1 MKRYDVLVIGSG
13 PSGHRAAIQAAKL
26 GKKTAVIEKRQMVG
40 GVCLNTGTIPSKTLR
55 EAVVYLT
62 GLRQRTLYGSSYSVK
77 QNVTMEDLRFRSNHV
92 IQREIDVLQG
102 QFRRNGIQL
111 LHGAASFLDPH
122 RLLVKGGDDTDEL
135 SAGTIVIATGTSPAR
150 SDQVPLDGTSILD
163 SDMLLRIPVLP
174 KSITVVGAGV
184 VGAEYACMTAALGIP
199 TTLVES
205 RDRMLEFV
213 DSEIIESLRY
223 RMRDMEVTFRFGETV
238 ESVRKTQEGLVTA
251 VLASRKE
258 IRSDALLYAVG
269 RQGNTRSLNLEAA
282 GLEAD
287 DRGRIQ
293 VNRHYQTRVPHIY
306 AVGDV
311 VGFPSLASVS
321 MMQGRLAICHAFD
334 VPTRSAP
341 ELFPYGIYT
350 IPEISYVGRNEDQL
364 TRDRVPYEVGVAR
377 YRETARGH
385 IIGDLDGL
393 LKLLF
398 HRKTRKLLG
407 VHIIGEN
414 AAELVHVGQAVLT
427 LGGGLDYFLNNVFN
441 YPTLAE
447 CYKVAALSAANK
459 LSPSAASTALR

>member
-92 IQREIDVLQG
+92 IEREIDVLQG

-269 RQGNTRSLNLEAA
+269 RQGNTRFLNLEAA

-293 VNRHYQTRVPHIY
+293 VNRHYQTRVPHVY

-334 VPTRSAP
+334 VPPGPPPSCFPTASTPSLKFPTSAGTKTSSPRTGSPMRSGRPATGKP
-341 ELFPYGIYT
+341 PAGT
-350 IPEISYVGRNEDQL
+350 SSAISRACSNCCF
-364 TRDRVPYEVGVAR
+364 
-377 YRETARGH
+377 TARPGSCWECTSLAKMPPSWFTS
-385 IIGDLDGL
+385 D
-393 LKLLF
+393 K
-398 HRKTRKLLG
+398 RCWPW
-407 VHIIGEN
+407 E
-414 AAELVHVGQAVLT
+414 
-427 LGGGLDYFLNNVFN
+427 GGW
-441 YPTLAE
+441 TT
-447 CYKVAALSAANK
+447 S
-459 LSPSAASTALR
+459 